1 MGAILFVFYFLYYRN
16 VDELQKSMLSSG
28 VDGDGLYPLLIS
40 MIVGLNIMQEERAS
54 HFQNLMMVPERKKTL
69 LAKFAALY
77 LSGIS
82 SLVLLFTL
90 FMIGVG
96 MSQIEIIPWRL
107 LMQSVLGLAMNSFV
121 IYALHLF
128 FSLKFGLGPSVFWGV
143 FECLQCI
150 LYSNIE
156 LHGLWRYIPFSWSV
170 NWVHDVLNGRLVSNT
185 VQWIL
190 IAVLSVGFLLII
202 LSWFSRWEGR
212 KKFMNK
218 MMKVFCA
225 MLLMGCLCSLF
236 SGCSF
241 VKEQIK
247 EYADDKEPMCFEFM
261 AM

>member
-1 MGAILFVFYFLYYRN
+1 
-16 VDELQKSMLSSG
+16 MLSSG
-28 VDGDGLYPLLIS
+28 ADGNGLSASDQHYCQS
-40 MIVGLNIMQEERAS
+40 EYHAEERLALS
-54 HFQNLMMVPERKKTL
+54 KSDDGTRAQEVL

-82 SLVLLFTL
+82 SFVLLFTL
-90 FMIGVG
+90 FVIGVG
-96 MSQIEIIPWRL
+96 MSQTEMIPWRL

-128 FSLKFGLGPSVFWGV
+128 FSLKFGLGLSVFLGV

-190 IAVLSVGFLLII
+190 IAVLSVGFLLVI
-202 LSWFSRWEGR
+202 LYWFSRWEGR
-212 KKFMNK
+212 KNY
-218 MMKVFCA
+218 
-225 MLLMGCLCSLF
+225 
-236 SGCSF
+236 
-241 VKEQIK
+241 E
-247 EYADDKEPMCFEFM
+247 
-261 AM
+261 